1 MKNYHYIIAGLPDI
15 FFNGDNK
22 TILYEPFREAIY
34 ENCDNKDKKLI
45 EWFEFGCNEDNLNS
59 HFYNAS
65 FKGKNTFIRAYYTLD
80 LEIRNKKV
88 DFISKAQNDK
98 EMEKYQINPIHY
110 NPLYLS
116 QDDDDT
122 LNQIFGNENI
132 LEKEKMLDKFKWE
145 FISSFSPYGEFNM
158 NRILEFLAKVKLI
171 DRWNKLDKRTGEELF
186 KKFVDEIQGTYKVKD
201 INK

>member
-1 MKNYHYIIAGLPDI
+1 
-15 FFNGDNK
+15 
-22 TILYEPFREAIY
+22 
-34 ENCDNKDKKLI
+34 
-45 EWFEFGCNEDNLNS
+45 
-59 HFYNAS
+59 
-65 FKGKNTFIRAYYTLD
+65 
-80 LEIRNKKV
+80 
-88 DFISKAQNDK
+88 
-98 EMEKYQINPIHY
+98 MEKYQINPIHY

-145 FISSFSPYGEFNM
+145 FISSISPYGEFNM

-171 DRWNKLDKRTGEELF
+171 DRWNKLDKRTGEELV